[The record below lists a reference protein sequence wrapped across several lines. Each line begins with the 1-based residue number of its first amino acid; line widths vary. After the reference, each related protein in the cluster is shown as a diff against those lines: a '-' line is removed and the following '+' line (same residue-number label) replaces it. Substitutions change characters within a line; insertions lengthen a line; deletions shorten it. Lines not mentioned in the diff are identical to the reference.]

1 MPMCAFRCSTSESVV
16 QRESGS
22 AVETVAVIGSVLRGT
37 KRKGPRSE
45 MKGGACDM
53 LQITGFK
60 QTFLFTLSCNDI

>member
-1 MPMCAFRCSTSESVV
+1 M
-16 QRESGS
+16 
-22 AVETVAVIGSVLRGT
+22 ETVAVIGSVLRGT

-45 MKGGACDM
+45 MKGGARDM